1 MARTD
6 EQIKKSVVDE
16 LYWDSRIDAS
26 QTKVTVDNGTV
37 TLSGQ
42 VPTYGDRSNARLAAS
57 RIAGVEDV
65 VDNLEVSY
73 VSPPELPTDRDIAV
87 RAENILAWE
96 PSVDETNMEVSVS
109 GGVLTLE
116 GTVDAHWKVPFAQNK
131 VSGLRGITR
140 IENKLAV
147 VPAKTVADE
156 VLAEDVVNAL
166 DRDMMV
172 NPDGITVE
180 VNDGYVTLSGSVPT
194 WACRQAAEED
204 ASLTAG
210 TIGVINNLRINL

>member
-6 EQIKKSVVDE
+6 EEIKKSVVDE
-16 LYWDSRIDAS
+16 LYWDSRVDAS
-26 QTKVTVDNGTV
+26 QAKVTVDNGTV
-37 TLSGQ
+37 TLSGD
-42 VPTYGDRSNARLAAS
+42 VPTYGDRSSARVAAS

-65 VDNLEVSY
+65 VDRMNVSY
-73 VSPPELPTDRDIAV
+73 VSPPELPTDREIAV
-87 RAENILAWE
+87 RAENMLAWE
-96 PSVDETNMEVSVS
+96 PAVDETNVEVS
-109 GGVLTLE
+109 
-116 GTVDAHWKVPFAQNK
+116 

-140 IENKLAV
+140 MENKLAV

-156 VLAEDVVNAL
+156 VLAEDVVKAL

-172 NPDGITVE
+172 NPDDITVE
-180 VNDGYVTLSGSVPT
+180 VNDGYVTLTGTVPT

-210 TIGVINNLRINL
+210 TVGVINNLRINL